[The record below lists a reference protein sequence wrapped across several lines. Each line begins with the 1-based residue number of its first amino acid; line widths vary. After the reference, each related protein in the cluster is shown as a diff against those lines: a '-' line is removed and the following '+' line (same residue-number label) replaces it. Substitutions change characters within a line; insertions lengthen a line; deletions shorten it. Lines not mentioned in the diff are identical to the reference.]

1 MKFLIDMNLS
11 PLWVTFLAERGYEA
25 AHWSTIG
32 EPWAADS
39 EIFDFAAANDWIVF
53 THDLD
58 FGMLLAALRT
68 NRPSVI
74 QVRAQDVLPSAMGDL
89 VVRAI
94 QTAESNLEAGALV
107 TVEPYRHRVRM
118 LPI

>member
-39 EIFDFAAANDWIVF
+39 EIFDFAAANDGSF
-53 THDLD
+53 S
-58 FGMLLAALRT
+58 RT
-68 NRPSVI
+68 TSISACYWPRYGRTDPASFKFAHRMFYPQPSGI
-74 QVRAQDVLPSAMGDL
+74 
-89 VVRAI
+89 
-94 QTAESNLEAGALV
+94 
-107 TVEPYRHRVRM
+107 
-118 LPI
+118 